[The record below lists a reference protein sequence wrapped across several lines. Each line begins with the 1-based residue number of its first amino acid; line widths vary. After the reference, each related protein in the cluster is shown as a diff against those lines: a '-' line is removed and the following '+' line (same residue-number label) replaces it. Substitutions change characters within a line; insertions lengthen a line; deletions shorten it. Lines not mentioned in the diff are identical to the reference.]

1 MMRWLLVGYMWLYI
15 HRPFEVWPWLGD
27 FSVERVYMI
36 VTLAACFMTGNISW
50 PSNRLSWAFGAFFLI
65 SVASWLLSPY
75 SVVGQKVVE
84 DYAKV
89 ATFFILLTSVL
100 RDRRDLRFIVAA
112 FLVCMALYMVHS
124 LREYGNGRYEWRMGT
139 ARMVGV
145 DKTYS
150 DPNTFA
156 ASIVYSLPMLL
167 PWWLDAPTRRTRV
180 LVLGYLGLAVTC
192 ILLTGSRTALAVT
205 ATLGTL
211 GALGVARHKIRL
223 ALMLAVIAVTAWGL
237 LPEDR
242 RMRFQTILDPSV
254 GPANAQVSAESRQVF
269 FRQAVQVWQA
279 NPVFGVGPGAF
290 GSYIGHG
297 QQAHTL
303 YGQLIAETGTLG
315 VLAFLAIV
323 GGIYLNYRE
332 AKRISKARDPAESR
346 FPLYVCLAVAL
357 AVPLLLAMGFGGHNA
372 YRYTWMWYGA
382 FQIIALQVLH
392 VPVPNPHPG
401 NASESWLP
409 PEVRWTGGSA

>member
-1 MMRWLLVGYMWLYI
+1 MRWLLVGYMWLYI
-15 HRPFEVWPWLGD
+15 HRPFEVWPWMGD
-27 FSVERVYMI
+27 YSIERVCML
-36 VTLAACFMTGNISW
+36 VTIAACLFSGKLSW

-65 SVASWLLSPY
+65 LVTSWLLSSY
-75 SVVGQKVVE
+75 SLMGQKVVE

-100 RDRRDLRFIVAA
+100 RDERDLRFITAA
-112 FLVCMALYMVHS
+112 FLICMALYMGHS
-124 LREYGNGRYEWRMGT
+124 LREYGNGRHEWRMGT

-156 ASIVYSLPMLL
+156 ASIVYSLPMLM
-167 PWWLDAPTRRTRV
+167 PWWLDAPTKRTRV

-205 ATLGTL
+205 TTLGTL
-211 GALGVARHKIRL
+211 GMFGIARHKVRL
-223 ALMLAVIAVTAWGL
+223 ALILVVVGLIAWSL

-254 GPANAQVSAESRQVF
+254 GPANAQLSAENRQVF
-269 FRQAVQVWQA
+269 YREAVKVWQA

-290 GSYIGHG
+290 GDYMGHG

-315 VLAFLAIV
+315 VLAFLAIIS
-323 GGIYLNYRE
+323 GIYLNYGE
-332 AKRISKARDPAESR
+332 AKRISKQRDPAESR
-346 FPLYVCLAVAL
+346 FPHYVCLAVAL
-357 AVPLLLAMGFGGHNA
+357 TVPLLLAMGFGGHNA
-372 YRYTWMWYGA
+372 YRYTWLWYGA

-392 VPVPNPHPG
+392 APVSNPHTG
-401 NASESWLP
+401 NAPESWLP
-409 PEVRWTGGSA
+409 PEVRRTGGSA